1 LLLLGKLSMYVERWV
16 LKWET
21 DIRLNRQLYMF
32 CRW

>member
-1 LLLLGKLSMYVERWV
+1 MYVERWV